1 MVDCDYLGS
10 NDCGGVM
17 VSPRYK
23 VIDDSQS
30 GHCCFECTVV
40 DTAQPYMIHGKHYND
55 QYESVCETFDRA
67 DADLI
72 CAALNARADP

>member
-1 MVDCDYLGS
+1 
-10 NDCGGVM
+10 M

-23 VIDDSQS
+23 VVDGSES
-30 GHCCFECTVV
+30 AHCCFKCTVV
-40 DTAQPYMIHGKHYND
+40 DTAQPMMFNGKHFDNR
-55 QYESVCETFDRA
+55 YESVCETFDRE